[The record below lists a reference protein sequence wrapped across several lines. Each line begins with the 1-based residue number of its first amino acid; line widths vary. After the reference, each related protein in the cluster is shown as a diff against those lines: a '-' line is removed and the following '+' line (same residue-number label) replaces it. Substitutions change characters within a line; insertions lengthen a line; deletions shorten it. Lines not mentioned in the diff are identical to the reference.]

1 MKRHYNETGFDR
13 DMKAIQESSKLPAP
27 KAPPVNLNA
36 HKELQKIIEATDGD
50 VDMSKVLK
58 HMQKKQIDIDENLFG
73 ESNGGSYNN
82 R

>member
-1 MKRHYNETGFDR
+1 
-13 DMKAIQESSKLPAP
+13 MKAIQESSKLPAP

-58 HMQKKQIDIDENLFG
+58 HMQKK
-73 ESNGGSYNN
+73 
-82 R
+82 